1 MSDIPESPTG
11 QQLRDEGQAAVIAA
25 DTAVHRMAGEH
36 IRKSIDTLADKGKEF
51 TAEDVRKALPEEFR
65 AHSDNLL
72 PAYIG
77 GAAHAGRIKAV
88 GWDTCTRPERRGGPM
103 RRWIGAAHAQESA
116 A

>member
-1 MSDIPESPTG
+1 MTSHPESPTG
-11 QQLRDEGQAAVIAA
+11 QQLKEQGQADVIAA
-25 DTAVHRMAGEH
+25 DMAIHRMAGVH
-36 IRKSIDTLADKGKEF
+36 IRAAIDALADKGKEF
-51 TAEDVRKALPEEFR
+51 TAEDVRKELPKEFR

-103 RRWIGAAHAQESA
+103 RKWIGAQHGEA
-116 A
+116 AA